1 MKRNVLLSA
10 VTLMMTANVFAQ
22 AEDVT
27 PAAFKFQERSVG
39 PVEMFWATGANPSI
53 AELHV
58 SGSIV
63 TAVAPANSTEEEA
76 LSSGLSIVNSEFG
89 NLLLL

>member
-39 PVEMFWATGANPSI
+39 PVEMFWGTGANHEYSR
-53 AELHV
+53 V
-58 SGSIV
+58 KCQWFYCDCSGTGKSNRGRSFIFR
-63 TAVAPANSTEEEA
+63 TFHCE
-76 LSSGLSIVNSEFG
+76 
-89 NLLLL
+89 